1 MCSVKKKQTNKKT
14 PKTKNNNK
22 TCDINHCLDP
32 GDSNSIY
39 DILFT
44 GKKSF
49 ILKKKMLPKYIFLS
63 ILRIL
68 LKNISKKHVR
78 SVVLFI
84 HTIV

>member
-1 MCSVKKKQTNKKT
+1 MCSVKKNKQTKKKN
-14 PKTKNNNK
+14 PKTKNNNNK

-49 ILKKKMLPKYIFLS
+49 I
-63 ILRIL
+63 
-68 LKNISKKHVR
+68 
-78 SVVLFI
+78 
-84 HTIV
+84 

>member
-14 PKTKNNNK
+14 PKTKKNNK

-49 ILKKKMLPKYIFLS
+49 I
-63 ILRIL
+63 
-68 LKNISKKHVR
+68 
-78 SVVLFI
+78 
-84 HTIV
+84 